1 MGAWQGGGGVGGGG
15 GGSLLYMVLY
25 TASALHVP
33 CAALATQPLE
43 SLFGGHLQLEQAE
56 VRGVPKNSPPV
67 EYIFPR
73 NKIL

>member
-1 MGAWQGGGGVGGGG
+1 
-15 GGSLLYMVLY
+15 MVLY

-33 CAALATQPLE
+33 GAALATQPLE